1 MFRIKT
7 TDTGQL
13 KRIVIAGT
21 GGLLVGLALIAL
33 NLVGPLVGDGGYGS
47 TNFAFGAFGVLAVV
61 LATHPTYQAA
71 RKLDDS

>member
-7 TDTGQL
+7 TDTTQL

-21 GGLLVGLALIAL
+21 GGLLVGFALIAL
-33 NLVGPLVGDGGYGS
+33 NLVGPLVAGGGYGS
-47 TNFAFGAFGVLAVV
+47 TNLAFGAFGVVAIV

>member
-7 TDTGQL
+7 TDTTQL

-21 GGLLVGLALIAL
+21 GGLLVGFALIAL
-33 NLVGPLVGDGGYGS
+33 NLVGPLVVGGGYGS
-47 TNFAFGAFGVLAVV
+47 TNLAFGAFGVVAIV

>member
-7 TDTGQL
+7 TDTDQL

-21 GGLLVGLALIAL
+21 GGVLVGFALIAL
-33 NLVGPLVGDGGYGS
+33 NLVGPLVAGGGYGS
-47 TNFAFGAFGVLAVV
+47 TNLAFGAFGVLAVV

>member
-7 TDTGQL
+7 TDTDQL
-13 KRIVIAGT
+13 KRVVIAGT
-21 GGLLVGLALIAL
+21 GGVLVGLALIAL
-33 NLVGPLVGDGGYGS
+33 NLVGPLVAGGGYGS
-47 TNFAFGAFGVLAVV
+47 TNLAFGAFGVLAVV

>member
-7 TDTGQL
+7 TDTDQL
-13 KRIVIAGT
+13 KRVVIAGA
-21 GGLLVGLALIAL
+21 GGVLVGLALIAL
-33 NLVGPLVGDGGYGS
+33 NLVGPLVTGGGYGS
-47 TNFAFGAFGVLAVV
+47 TNLAFGAFGVLAVV

>member
-7 TDTGQL
+7 TDTDQL

-33 NLVGPLVGDGGYGS
+33 NLVGPLVGDSGYGS
-47 TNFAFGAFGVLAVV
+47 TNLAFGAFGVLAVV

>member
-7 TDTGQL
+7 TDTDQL

-33 NLVGPLVGDGGYGS
+33 NLVGPLVSDGGHGS
-47 TNFAFGAFGVLAVV
+47 TNLAFGAFGVLAVV